1 MVGGCASLTVTV
13 NEHDGPA
20 TVEQFTIVVPTGNVE
35 PLAGMHVTV
44 PHPGVAVGAG

>member
-1 MVGGCASLTVTV
+1 MVGGCVSFTVTV

-20 TVEQFTIVVPTGNVE
+20 VVEHVTVVVPTGNVE
-35 PLAGMHVTV
+35 PLAGAHVTV